1 LSRREQNV
9 ESAACFSRATV
20 LDAAQAGHQGLS
32 VTARIAH
39 GVVVL
44 ALCVSIGAHL
54 VVLQSVAWG
63 TMVVQYSQHFSL
75 SKAVA
80 QTFDGDHP
88 CNLCKGITHA
98 QHSEKKSDAQSVTI
112 KPDLICATRR
122 IILLPRST
130 DFLFAR
136 LKMNASLLA
145 HSPPT
150 PPPRSELI

>member
-1 LSRREQNV
+1 
-9 ESAACFSRATV
+9 
-20 LDAAQAGHQGLS
+20 
-32 VTARIAH
+32 
-39 GVVVL
+39 
-44 ALCVSIGAHL
+44 VSIGAHWI
-54 VVLQSVAWG
+54 VLQSVAWG
-63 TMVVQYSQHFSL
+63 TMVVQYSQHVPL
-75 SKAVA
+75 SKAIA

-88 CNLCKGITHA
+88 CSLCKRISA
-98 QHSEKKSDAQSVTI
+98 ARHSEKKSDAQTVTI

-136 LKMNASLLA
+136 VEMNASLVA

>member
-1 LSRREQNV
+1 
-9 ESAACFSRATV
+9 
-20 LDAAQAGHQGLS
+20 
-32 VTARIAH
+32 VTSRIAH
-39 GVVVL
+39 AGVVL
-44 ALCVSIGAHL
+44 ALCLSIGAHW

-63 TMVVQYSQHFSL
+63 TMVVQYSQHVPL
-75 SKAVA
+75 SQAVA

-88 CNLCKGITHA
+88 CNLCKRISAA
-98 QHSEKKSDAQSVTI
+98 QHSEKKGDAQFGAI

-122 IILLPRST
+122 IVLLPRST

-136 LKMNASLLA
+136 VVMSASLLA